1 MKKNLYLVIGIILM
15 LLTSCLT
22 DKKVY
27 KHLYSDNGKYQFH
40 VDGKSNTSYTLS
52 EFYSLAKENPKNVI
66 GDIKTIASSERIFN
80 ASIAKLNGLLNK
92 LGPNP
97 KPPFC
102 PKYGTWNRLGVENIP
117 LMPNT
122 NKLIKVKSAG
132 IYRKGTLVS
141 KGKWVGKAIN
151 FSDFVNDTN
160 LSEGEYEVRLELFN
174 KETKSSFIINY
185 VHRFK

>member
-1 MKKNLYLVIGIILM
+1 
-15 LLTSCLT
+15 
-22 DKKVY
+22 
-27 KHLYSDNGKYQFH
+27 
-40 VDGKSNTSYTLS
+40 
-52 EFYSLAKENPKNVI
+52 
-66 GDIKTIASSERIFN
+66 
-80 ASIAKLNGLLNK
+80 
-92 LGPNP
+92 
-97 KPPFC
+97 
-102 PKYGTWNRLGVENIP
+102 
-117 LMPNT
+117 MPNT